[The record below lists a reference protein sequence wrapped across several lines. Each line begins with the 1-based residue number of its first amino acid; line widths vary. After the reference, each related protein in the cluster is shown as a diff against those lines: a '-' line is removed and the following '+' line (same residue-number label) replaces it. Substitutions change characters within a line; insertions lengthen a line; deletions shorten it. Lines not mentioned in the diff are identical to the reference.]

1 MNTLPELLLHIL
13 QAIGLGLGVAL
24 ILWLLRRYAPIRR
37 VQVSAL
43 VGALVLGAYLI
54 VRGSNLPGETTV
66 LNILLASAV
75 MLGAN
80 TLIQLFDAFLWDYL
94 LGRRRHIAVPRL
106 LVDIFNFVALTT
118 VALAVLNGIFHVNLN
133 ALLVTS
139 TVASAV
145 IGLSLQ
151 DILGNVLAGVAL
163 QLEHPFTVG
172 DWVQINTHTG
182 RVTQMNWRTLILR
195 TRDHHHIILPNANV
209 AKHEIIN
216 YSRPTSLQRLHAR
229 LGVAY
234 PHPPGLVKQVLTR
247 AVSEVAGV
255 SAAPAPEV
263 TVMAY
268 GDFAI
273 EYDIRYWITDYD
285 QVEQIEDAVLTRLW
299 YSLRRAGLTI
309 PFPTHN
315 IAVRTLAENH
325 EARAHERLQ
334 QEVFAELRQLTLFA
348 PLSDA
353 QIGQVA
359 SGASLQRFAVGEAL
373 VRQGEVGD
381 SLFVIKS
388 GRVRVDKR
396 GEDGQTI
403 TVATLGPDE
412 FFGEMSLLT
421 GEPRS
426 AWVIAIEETETIE
439 VDKPDLAAVIASDT
453 PLLEALSTA
462 LDERVRN
469 SIEKMLLGTGPLAE
483 KRAPIPRGAFLYR
496 IQQFF
501 GVKSG

>member
-1 MNTLPELLLHIL
+1 MNTVPELLVHIL

-37 VQVSAL
+37 VQVSAF
-43 VGALVLGAYLI
+43 VGALALGAYLI
-54 VRGSNLPGETTV
+54 VRGSNLPGENTV

-75 MLGAN
+75 MLAAN
-80 TLIQLFDAFLWDYL
+80 TLLQLFDTFLWDYL
-94 LGRRRHIAVPRL
+94 LGQRRHIAVPRL
-106 LVDIFNFVALTT
+106 LVDIFNFVALTS
-118 VALAVLNGIFHVNLN
+118 VALAILSGIFHVNLN

-163 QLEHPFTVG
+163 QLEHPFTVD
-172 DWVQINTHTG
+172 DWVQISTHTG

-209 AKHEIIN
+209 AKQEIIN
-216 YSRPTSLQRLHAR
+216 YSRPTSLQRLHTR

-234 PHPPGLVKQVLTR
+234 HHSPGLVKQVLTQT
-247 AVSEVAGV
+247 VSEVTGV
-255 SAAPAPEV
+255 SAEPAPEAIV
-263 TVMAY
+263 TAY

-285 QVEQIEDAVLTRLW
+285 HVEQIEDAVLTRLW
-299 YSLRRAGLTI
+299 YGLRRAGLTI
-309 PFPTHN
+309 PFPTRDVT
-315 IAVRTLAENH
+315 VRTLAENH
-325 EARAHERLQ
+325 EARAQERLHH
-334 QEVFAELRQLTLFA
+334 EVFAELRQVTLFA

-353 QIGQVA
+353 QIEQVA

-373 VRQGEVGD
+373 VRQSEVGD

-396 GEDGQTI
+396 GEDGQVV
-403 TVATLGPDE
+403 TVATLGPDD

-426 AWVIAIEETETIE
+426 AAVIATEETEAIE

-453 PLLEALSTA
+453 PLLEALSNT
-462 LDERVRN
+462 LEVRVRN
-469 SIEKMLLGTGPLAE
+469 TLERMLASPGPLAD
-483 KRAPIPRGAFLYR
+483 KRTPIPRGALLQR

-501 GVKSG
+501 SVKPG